1 MRYAIALSEAAWP
14 DSRLFDCLTALL
26 RKSGLGTNC
35 TEEPFATP
43 TLDSGW
49 VDGAARRL
57 GCEAEKINI
66 AFRDIEEEFAVLSP
80 ALIRISE
87 TSYVAVLQASRK
99 TLSLLTPSLKVIR
112 LPIQTIARELREPFE
127 RKHRAEV
134 ASFLES
140 AGLPEG
146 RRIRTTAALLREEFA
161 ERRFD
166 QCWIFRGPT
175 GAAVLP
181 WLGQANT
188 IRRTCALISA
198 HAVQYL
204 LWLASWAILGTLS
217 FEGRLDSGWL
227 AGWALLLASIIPFR
241 VFGTWTQGEIVISL
255 GGLLKRRLL
264 CGVMRLQPE
273 EVKHQGIGSFLG
285 QALEAEALETLAL
298 GGGIAGLLA
307 LVELALA
314 AVILGPIALLLAGW
328 TILTGL
334 LAWRFLKR
342 TATAT
347 DTRIKLTHDTVE
359 SMIGHRTRLAQQPIS
374 RWHDSEDRSLDN
386 YLHVARSVDH
396 SGALLSGIPRG
407 WLIAGIACLAPSMA
421 TGQFSNTHA
430 AVILGGILLA
440 FTGFDRLVGS
450 FTEIAAACVSWKRI
464 APLFQAAS
472 RPEKLGQAVAQHGNK
487 AGSDTKGHG
496 RKILD
501 VDRLTFRYRKQGNPV
516 IQGCSLTVRFG
527 DRILIEGPSGGGKTT
542 LASLLSG
549 VRQADSGLLLA
560 DSLDVHTLGTA
571 GWRERVGAAPQFHEN
586 HVLTETLAFNL
597 LMGKQWPPSAHDM
610 REAEIVCRELGLGDL
625 LDRMP
630 SGLMQMV
637 GEGGWQ
643 LSHGERSR
651 VYIARALLQN
661 PDLIILDESFGA
673 LDPENLR
680 IALQCTL
687 DRAKT
692 LMVIAHP

>member
-1 MRYAIALSEAAWP
+1 MRDAMALEEAAWP
-14 DSRLFDCLTALL
+14 HSRLPDCLTALL

-35 TEEPFATP
+35 AEEPFATP
-43 TLDSGW
+43 ALDSGW
-49 VDGAARRL
+49 IDGAAARL

-66 AFRDIEEEFAVLSP
+66 AFRDIEEELAILSP

-87 TSYVAVLQASRK
+87 TSYVAVLRANRK
-99 TLSLLTPSLKVIR
+99 TLSLLTPSLEVVR
-112 LPIQTIARELREPFE
+112 LPIQKIAMELREPLE
-127 RKHRAEV
+127 RKRRAEV
-134 ASFLES
+134 ASLLES

-146 RRIRTTAALLREEFA
+146 RRTRTTAALLREEFA
-161 ERRFD
+161 ERGFD

-181 WLGQANT
+181 WLGQADA
-188 IRRTCALISA
+188 IRKAFALVSA

-227 AGWALLLASIIPFR
+227 AGWALLLATIIPFR
-241 VFGTWTQGEIVISL
+241 VFGTWKQGEIVIGL

-264 CGVMRLQPE
+264 CGVMRLEPE

-307 LVELALA
+307 VVELVLSAL
-314 AVILGPIALLLAGW
+314 ILGPIALLLAGW
-328 TILTGL
+328 AILTGV

-342 TATAT
+342 TARAT
-347 DTRIKLTHDTVE
+347 DTRIKLTQDTVE
-359 SMIGHRTRLAQQPIS
+359 SMIGHRTRLAQQPVG
-374 RWHDSEDRSLDN
+374 RWHDSEDRSLDD

-396 SGALLSGIPRG
+396 NGGLLSGIPRG
-407 WLIAGIACLAPSMA
+407 WLIAAIACLAPSMA
-421 TGQFSNTHA
+421 AGQLSNTHA

-440 FTGFDRLVGS
+440 FTGFERLVGS

-472 RPEKLGQAVAQHGNK
+472 RPERLGQAVAQQGK
-487 AGSDTKGHG
+487 KSGADTKTHG

-501 VDRLTFRYRKQGNPV
+501 ADRLTFRYRKQGNPV

-527 DRILIEGPSGGGKTT
+527 DRILVEGPSGGGKTT

-549 VRQADSGLLLA
+549 VRQPDSGLLLA

-586 HVLTETLAFNL
+586 HILTGTLAFNL
-597 LMGKQWPPSAHDM
+597 LMGKQWPPTSHDM
-610 REAEIVCRELGLGDL
+610 QEAETVCRELGLGDL

-673 LDPENLR
+673 LDPENLQ